1 MEKIN
6 IKVRVKPGCD
16 LSKLSDFTWTQY
28 DFRGLHYSNGVVTIY
43 DGDGRISYNKLTQKV
58 FDCILELVAK
68 GVLEPIKND

>member
-1 MEKIN
+1 MGRIN

-16 LSKLSDFTWTQY
+16 LGKLSDFTWTQY
-28 DFRGLHYSNGVVTIY
+28 DSRGLHYSNGIITIY
-43 DGDGRISYNKLTQKV
+43 GGDGRISYNKLTQKV